1 MVADY
6 DNPPSSATVKREQ
19 PSTPAPFPT
28 DGDTE
33 MGGDTAD
40 EAGRSTHRRGRSLI
54 KAGTSPAGLKR
65 KRKSSFNEI
74 SDAGDDTSLDPRI
87 PMLPPGPRYIQCTP
101 NFSRLTAPVINDI
114 MGHKYANIFQHPVKV
129 RDAPNYGELIYQPQD
144 LKSIK
149 AAITAGN
156 RAVAAAASAVGTPAE
171 GMDSPAGA
179 SGPATPSKINN
190 TVMLA
195 ASADYMPPKAIVNSA
210 QFEKE
215 LMRMFAN
222 AVMFN
227 HDPNRGFGPAFKQR
241 RDNKGADDDDD
252 SLPGNNVEEDGGVVK
267 DTREMFEAVQKTIT
281 DWRAAE
287 RGRKHEPT

>member
-1 MVADY
+1 MAADH
-6 DNPPSSATVKREQ
+6 DDPPSSATVKREQ
-19 PSTPAPFPT
+19 PSTPAAFPT

-40 EAGRSTHRRGRSLI
+40 EAGRSNYRRGRSLI

-65 KRKSSFNEI
+65 KRRSSFNET
-74 SDAGDDTSLDPRI
+74 SEAGDDTSLDRGI
-87 PMLPPGPRYIQCTP
+87 PMLPAGPQYIQCTP
-101 NFSRLTAPVINDI
+101 NFSRMTAPVINDI
-114 MGHKYANIFQHPVKV
+114 MGHKYANIFQHPVKI
-129 RDAPNYGELIYQPQD
+129 RDAPNYSDLIYQPQD

-171 GMDSPAGA
+171 GTDSPAGPG
-179 SGPATPSKINN
+179 GPATPSKNS
-190 TVMLA
+190 TVMVA
-195 ASADYMPPKAIVNSA
+195 ASADFMPPKAIVNSA

-227 HDPNRGFGPAFKQR
+227 HDPKRGFGPAFKQR
-241 RDNKGADDDDD
+241 RDSHKGVDDDDD